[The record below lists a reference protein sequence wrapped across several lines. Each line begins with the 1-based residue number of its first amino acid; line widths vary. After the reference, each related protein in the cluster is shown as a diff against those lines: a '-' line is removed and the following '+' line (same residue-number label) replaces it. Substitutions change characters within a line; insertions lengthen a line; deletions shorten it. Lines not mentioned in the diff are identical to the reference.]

1 MKKAWILALPVMLVA
16 LALCTPARSRDFRS
30 HYKISS
36 ANTLNESACARREV
50 PPDSADAVKRGK
62 TVYKAYCL
70 SCHQFDGG
78 GVENLNPPL
87 IKTPFV
93 LGNKERF
100 IQIIL
105 KGFDK
110 RVEIDGEQYS
120 NNMPSLNF
128 LTNQQ
133 IADVMTYVRND
144 FGNKATLVRPAEVQ
158 AVRAHLAQ

>member
-1 MKKAWILALPVMLVA
+1 MKKICIAGAPIIIIA
-16 LALCTPARSRDFRS
+16 LALFSPARSS
-30 HYKISS
+30 NIIKIKNTHAALSS
-36 ANTLNESACARREV
+36 GNTV
-50 PPDSADAVKRGK
+50 MPTDSASAVLRGK
-62 TVYKAYCL
+62 TVYKTYCL
-70 SCHQFDGG
+70 SCHQFDAG

-93 LGNKERF
+93 LGNKAGL

-120 NNMPSLNF
+120 NNMPPLNF

-133 IADVMTYVRND
+133 IADVLTYVRND
-144 FGNKATLVRPAEVQ
+144 FGNKAT
-158 AVRAHLAQ
+158 AVRASEVQIVRGRLAK